1 MEPEYKMD
9 IEYDVVV
16 VGAGPGGSVAAKYAA
31 KSGCSTLLVEKR
43 QEIGTPVRCGE
54 GIAKRWL
61 DDVGIEPS
69 SRWIA
74 NEVDGAR
81 IISPNGTV
89 LTVDESMAGNE
100 CGYVIHRD
108 VFDLSLAQ
116 QAAAAGAEV
125 MVKTSATGILRED
138 GRISGIRAKSMGREF
153 TIRSKVVIGCDGFE
167 SQIGRWAGLNTNLKP
182 KDVDSCYEYT
192 LVGVDIDR
200 RYTDFFIGN
209 IAPGGYIWMFP
220 KGEDTANVGIG
231 VQTSKIKGP
240 GEAKMYLDR
249 FIEKHPEFSKGKPI
263 MEIAGGVSI
272 SAPLEKTALPGFML
286 VGDAARMIDPVT
298 GGGIYNA
305 CVAGRIAGEVAGRA
319 VELGDYSQQM
329 MDAYEKGW
337 REKME
342 DHLYRNYLMKE
353 KISKLDDQTFDRLVE
368 AMTKVDMKRMTTLD
382 ILRAIRQKYPDLV
395 KEFEEFM

>member
-1 MEPEYKMD
+1 MEM
-9 IEYDVVV
+9 EYDVVV

-31 KSGCSTLLVEKR
+31 SNGCSTLLIEKR

-69 SRWIA
+69 SKWIA

-108 VFDLSLAQ
+108 VFDMALAQ
-116 QAAAAGAEV
+116 KAAAAGAEV
-125 MVKTSATGILRED
+125 MVKTSATGILRNN
-138 GRISGIRAKSMGREF
+138 GQITGIRAKSMGREF
-153 TIRSKVVIGCDGFE
+153 TIKSKVVIGCDGFE
-167 SQIGRWAGLNTNLKP
+167 SQVGRWAGLNTNLKP

-220 KGEDTANVGIG
+220 KGDDTANVGIG

-305 CVAGRIAGEVAGRA
+305 CVAGRIAGEVAGKA
-319 VELGDYSQQM
+319 VALNDFSQQM
-329 MDAYEKGW
+329 MDAYELGW
-337 REKME
+337 RAKME

-353 KISKLDDQTFDRLVE
+353 KISKLDDKTFDRLVD